1 MNRYTFVIVKCCE
14 LNDEGAV
21 KVKSRNG
28 QQRAHLH
35 AVVREDR
42 FKKLAIKLRSEA

>member
-1 MNRYTFVIVKCCE
+1 MNKYTFIIVKCCE

-21 KVKSRNG
+21 EVKIKNG
-28 QQRAHLH
+28 EQKAHSH

-42 FKKLAIKLRSEA
+42 FKKLAIKLRSEV